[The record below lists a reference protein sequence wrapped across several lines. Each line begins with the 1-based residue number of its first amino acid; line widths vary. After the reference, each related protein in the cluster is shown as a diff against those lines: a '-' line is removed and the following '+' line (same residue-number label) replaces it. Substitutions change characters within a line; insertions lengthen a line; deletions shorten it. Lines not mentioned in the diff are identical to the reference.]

1 MTATA
6 RLQDLFVETGALLR
20 GHFLLSSGLHS
31 DQYMQCALLLARP
44 KIAEELG
51 GSLARLADQ
60 KLDLVVSP
68 AMGGLIIGQEVA
80 RALGVRH
87 YFFERDQDAKMT
99 LRRGFTIDEGERVA
113 LVEDVVTTGK
123 SSKEVSGLI
132 EERGGRVASWLSV
145 VNRSGSS
152 PAIGTAPLKSLL
164 SVAIPS
170 WKPEAC
176 PLCQKGEPFIK
187 PGSRKQ

>member
-31 DQYMQCALLLARP
+31 EQYMQCALLLARP

-51 GSLARLADQ
+51 ASLGALSESV
-60 KLDLVVSP
+60 DLVVSP

-80 RALGVRH
+80 RALGARH

-99 LRRGFTIDEGERVA
+99 LRRGFTISEGERLA

-123 SSKEVSGLI
+123 SSKEVADLI
-132 EERGGRVASWLSV
+132 AERGGRVASWLSV
-145 VNRSGSS
+145 VNRSGQS

-170 WKPEAC
+170 WKPETC
-176 PLCQKGEPFIK
+176 PLCKKGEPFIK

>member
-1 MTATA
+1 VTSTQK
-6 RLQDLFVETGALLR
+6 LQDLFTETGALLK

-44 KIAEELG
+44 SVAEELG
-51 GSLARLADQ
+51 ASLGRLCDS
-60 KLDLVVSP
+60 KPDLVISP

-87 YFFERDQDAKMT
+87 YFFERGQDNLMT
-99 LRRGFTIDEGERVA
+99 LRRGFTIDTGERVA

-123 SSKEVSGLI
+123 SSREVSDLI
-132 EERGGRVASWLSV
+132 AERGGRVVSWLSV
-145 VNRSGSS
+145 VNRSGAS
-152 PAIGTAPLKSLL
+152 PAIGTAALKSLL
-164 SVAIPS
+164 SVSIPS
-170 WKPEAC
+170 YKPEQC
-176 PLCQKGEPFIK
+176 PLCKEGKPVVK